1 MATPRS
7 DPGDTGPVTLDPD
20 VCYRA
25 LSSRDSR
32 FDGRFFIGV
41 VTTGI
46 YCRPVCPARTPRRRN
61 VRFYPSAA
69 AAAEE
74 GFRPCRRC
82 RPEAAPGTPAQA
94 GTSAAVA
101 RALRLIGDGAL
112 DEHGVGRLAAR
123 VGLGDRQL
131 RRLFTQH
138 VGASPLAVAATRRAH
153 LAKKL
158 LDETDL
164 PVTQIAFA
172 AGYSSVRRF
181 NAAVHAAFHASPREL
196 RTLRRGAARPG
207 GSDDGH
213 VDLRLAYRP
222 PLRWHAL
229 LGFLA
234 PRALPSVE
242 EVREADGGV
251 YRRVACVA
259 DDVGVV
265 EVRDARDDRHL
276 VLRVPANLTHGIAGL
291 TARARRLFD
300 LDADPAVIR
309 AHLRR
314 DPRLRPFVR
323 PGLRV
328 PGAWDG
334 FEVAVRA
341 ILGQQVTVRG
351 ATTLAGRLVEGFGG
365 PVQRADGALRR
376 RFPEPASLA
385 GADLRGIGLPA
396 ARARAIASLAE
407 AVAKEQLVLAPHSDT
422 ERTCAGLLA
431 LPGVG
436 PWTAAYVALRAL
448 GDPDAFPASDL
459 GLRRGLADGGSP
471 PSAAQLEA
479 WAEAWRPWRG
489 YAALALWT
497 AEAA

>member
-1 MATPRS
+1 M
-7 DPGDTGPVTLDPD
+7 TLDPD
-20 VCYRA
+20 VCYPA
-25 LSSRDSR
+25 LTSRDAR

-46 YCRPVCPARTPRRRN
+46 YCRPICPARTPHRRN

-69 AAAEE
+69 AAAED

-82 RPEAAPGTPAQA
+82 RPEAAPGTPARA

-101 RALRLIGDGAL
+101 RALRLIADGAL
-112 DEHGVGRLAAR
+112 DEDGVGRLAAR
-123 VGLGDRQL
+123 VGLGERQL

-138 VGASPLAVAATRRAH
+138 VGAGPLAVAATRRAH

-158 LDETDL
+158 LDETDM
-164 PVTQIAFA
+164 PMTQIAFA
-172 AGYSSVRRF
+172 AGYASVRRF
-181 NAAVHAAFHASPREL
+181 NTAVRDAFHASPREL
-196 RTLRRGAARPG
+196 RAARRSGARPRG
-207 GSDDGH
+207 RDEGH

-222 PLRWHAL
+222 PLRWRAL

-234 PRALPSVE
+234 PRALPGVE
-242 EVREADGGV
+242 EIRREEGGV

-259 DDVGVV
+259 DDAGVI
-265 EVRDARDDRHL
+265 EVRDADDGRHL

-291 TARARRLFD
+291 AARARRLFD
-300 LDADPAVIR
+300 LDAEPGAIR
-309 AHLRR
+309 AHLRK
-314 DPRLRPFVR
+314 DAGLRPHLR

-341 ILGQQVTVRG
+341 VLGQQVTVAG
-351 ATTLAGRLVEGFGG
+351 ATTLAGRLVERFGS
-365 PVQRADGALRR
+365 PIEAADGALRL
-376 RFPEPASLA
+376 RFPEPAALA
-385 GADLRGIGLPA
+385 RADLRGIGLPA
-396 ARARAIASLAE
+396 ARARAIATLAE
-407 AVAKEQLVLAPHSDT
+407 AVAEGHLVLAPHADP
-422 ERTCAGLLA
+422 EQMRTSLLA

-459 GLRRGLADGGSP
+459 GLRRGLAEAGTL

-479 WAEAWRPWRG
+479 RAEAWRPWRG

-497 AEAA
+497 SAAH